1 VKGSGFDTRK
11 TEYLWKGAWVY
22 EKVTVVR
29 YAWSYAARRSGQ
41 RAMLRA
47 REMLHPCQ
55 GDYPCMLSRA
65 RGLQTR
71 GLQTSSLRPRMLQ
84 AGGLRPRVLQ
94 AGGLRPRVLQAGE
107 GGYSRMLPETG
118 MLCAQVLRR
127 GLACGL
133 VQVAIVEP

>member
-1 VKGSGFDTRK
+1 MKGSGFDTRK

-94 AGGLRPRVLQAGE
+94 AGE

>member
-1 VKGSGFDTRK
+1 
-11 TEYLWKGAWVY
+11 
-22 EKVTVVR
+22 
-29 YAWSYAARRSGQ
+29 
-41 RAMLRA
+41 MLRA

-71 GLQTSSLRPRMLQ
+71 GLPTRGLQTSI
-84 AGGLRPRVLQ
+84 LRPRVLQ

>member
-1 VKGSGFDTRK
+1 
-11 TEYLWKGAWVY
+11 
-22 EKVTVVR
+22 
-29 YAWSYAARRSGQ
+29 
-41 RAMLRA
+41 MLRA

-94 AGGLRPRVLQAGE
+94 AGE
-107 GGYSRMLPETG
+107 GSYSRMLPETG